1 MKVVLIVGALL
12 VFLIGLVY
20 IWGYILPSKLE
31 ILKTNLLP
39 YSIDKVWNLTRDIKG
54 QEKWRSDIDSIEIS
68 DSTETSEKWKE
79 IPKRGPEMIFKSTK
93 VEEPNYWRMDMVD
106 TKGFSAFW
114 IGKYSS
120 EGTNQTKITFTEYVE
135 YPSPFMRVFAK
146 LFVDLDSIMETYQ
159 NDMKSELERRHG
171 KQN

>member
-1 MKVVLIVGALL
+1 MKVFLIVGALL
-12 VFLIGLVY
+12 VLLLGLVY
-20 IWGYILPSKLE
+20 TLGYILPSKLV
-31 ILKTNLLP
+31 IQKTNLLP
-39 YSIDKVWNLTRDIKG
+39 YSIDKVWDLTRDIKG
-54 QEKWRSDIDSIEIS
+54 QKKWRSDIELIEILE
-68 DSTETSEKWKE
+68 STKTSEKWKE
-79 IPKRGPEMIFKSTK
+79 LPKKGPEMIFQSTK

-106 TKGFSAFW
+106 TKGFSAYW

-135 YPSPFMRVFAK
+135 YPSPFLRVFAK

-159 NDMKSELERRHG
+159 KDMKSELERRHG